1 MRKKPED
8 YLKEPYSRVL
18 LPEEDG
24 RFSAEILE
32 FPGCFAQGNNPND
45 TFNNLEAAAKS
56 WIQASLDQGLD
67 IPSPALNQNYSGKIA
82 LRIPRSLHK
91 RAAQFAERD
100 GTSLNQFLVAA
111 IASKIGADEYHSYMF
126 ERIEKLV
133 ACTTVANTFVVQGNL
148 QYNPLKFYFTNVS
161 ILQEAD
167 KVSNIRVIENG
178 ASLVVIQK
186 TGLTINR
193 EVISNVRSNQL
204 CFQP

>member
-45 TFNNLEAAAKS
+45 AFNNLEDSAKS
-56 WIQASLDQGLD
+56 WIEASLDQGLD
-67 IPSPALNQNYSGKIA
+67 IPSPALNQSYSGKIA

-100 GTSLNQFLVAA
+100 ATSLNQFLVAA
-111 IASKIGADEYHSYMF
+111 IASKIGAEEYHSYLCQ
-126 ERIEKLV
+126 KLEQRLSY
-133 ACTTVANTFVVQGNL
+133 TVTNNYLIQGEQRNLFVLHGQPFL
-148 QYNPLKFYFTNVS
+148 AEAYNK
-161 ILQEAD
+161 
-167 KVSNIRVIENG
+167 
-178 ASLVVIQK
+178 
-186 TGLTINR
+186 
-193 EVISNVRSNQL
+193 EVIVNGRGTQL
-204 CFQP
+204 CIQP